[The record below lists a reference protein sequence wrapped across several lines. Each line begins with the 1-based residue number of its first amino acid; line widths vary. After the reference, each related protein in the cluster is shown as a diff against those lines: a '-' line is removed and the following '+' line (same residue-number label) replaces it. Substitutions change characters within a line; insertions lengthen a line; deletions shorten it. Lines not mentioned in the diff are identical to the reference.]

1 MTHIVSAVRRFFQLD
16 FLKWFYPGMH
26 IKRWLALIIIGVAM
40 MTFGLSYI
48 VREAYLTGFTL
59 PDFMYYVTG
68 QFIPRYV
75 RGAVFMISALG
86 LIVFSIWKLNDSL
99 ISVLV
104 PNRTRTESLVNTIYT
119 QRFLR
124 RGPKIVAIGG
134 GTGLA
139 TLLRGLKEYTGN
151 LTAIVTV
158 ADDGGSSGVLRR
170 ELGVLPPGDVR
181 NCIAAL
187 ADAEPLVTRLF
198 QYRFSEGSGLAGHS
212 FGNLFIVAMSGVVGN
227 FEEAIRQ
234 TSRVLAVRGQIIPST
249 LANVTLCARTEDMRT
264 IEGESLI
271 GPSMTNGDGPSDRI
285 SEIYLLPENA
295 PAHPE
300 AVRAILEADLIL
312 LGPGS
317 LYTSVLPN
325 LLVEGIRRSVVA
337 SSAPKAY
344 ICNVATQYGE
354 TDGFNV
360 RAHLLTLEE
369 KLGKNVISSV
379 LVNDNLSD
387 VIPKAP
393 RSHPVRLDDELNDR
407 IRLITADV
415 VSEENRYHHDSAKL
429 AQAVMRIYYDRDH
442 VAPLPAELEED
453 LVSALDS

>member
-1 MTHIVSAVRRFFQLD
+1 
-16 FLKWFYPGMH
+16 
-26 IKRWLALIIIGVAM
+26 
-40 MTFGLSYI
+40 
-48 VREAYLTGFTL
+48 
-59 PDFMYYVTG
+59 
-68 QFIPRYV
+68 
-75 RGAVFMISALG
+75 
-86 LIVFSIWKLNDSL
+86 
-99 ISVLV
+99 
-104 PNRTRTESLVNTIYT
+104 
-119 QRFLR
+119 
-124 RGPKIVAIGG
+124 
-134 GTGLA
+134 
-139 TLLRGLKEYTGN
+139 
-151 LTAIVTV
+151 
-158 ADDGGSSGVLRR
+158 VLRR

-212 FGNLFIVAMSGVVGN
+212 FGNLFIVAMSGVVGS
-227 FEEAIRQ
+227 FEDAIRQ

-264 IEGESLI
+264 IEGESQI
-271 GPSMTNGDGPSDRI
+271 GPSTTNGDGPPDRI
-285 SEIYLLPENA
+285 SEIYLLPDNA

-325 LLVEGIRRSVVA
+325 LLVEGIRRSVIA

-360 RAHLLTLEE
+360 AAHLLTLEE

-379 LVNDNLSD
+379 LVNDNLAD
-387 VIPKAP
+387 DIPKAS
-393 RSHPVRLDDELNDR
+393 RSHPVWLDGELNNR
-407 IRLITADV
+407 IRLMTADV
-415 VSEENRYHHDSAKL
+415 VSEENRYHHDSTKL
-429 AQAVMRIYYDRDH
+429 AQAVMRIYYDRDQ
-442 VAPLPAELEED
+442 VAPLPAEQEED
-453 LVSALDS
+453 LVSALDR

>member
-1 MTHIVSAVRRFFQLD
+1 MSRVFTFDFF
-16 FLKWFYPGMH
+16 KWFYPGMH
-26 IKRWLALIIIGVAM
+26 IKHWLALIVIGVAI
-40 MTFGLSYI
+40 MTFGLSYV
-48 VREAYLTGFTL
+48 VREAYLEGLRF
-59 PDFMYYVTG
+59 PGFMYWLTL

-75 RGAVFMISALG
+75 RGMMFMGGAVG
-86 LIVFSIWKLNDSL
+86 LILFSIWKLNQSL
-99 ISVLV
+99 LSVLA
-104 PNRTRTESLVNTIYT
+104 PNRDSTESLVNTIYT

-134 GTGLA
+134 GTGLS

-198 QYRFSEGSGLAGHS
+198 QYRFEDGSGLAGHS

-227 FEEAIRQ
+227 FEDALRQ

-249 LANVTLCARTEDMRT
+249 LENVTLSAKTTDHRTLM
-264 IEGESLI
+264 GESNITQDLKR
-271 GPSMTNGDGPSDRI
+271 NGSDARI
-285 SEIYLLPENA
+285 EQVYLLPHNP

-300 AVRAILEADLIL
+300 AVRAILEADLIV

-325 LLVEGIRRSVVA
+325 LLVQGIRRSLIA
-337 SSAPKAY
+337 APAPKVY
-344 ICNVATQYGE
+344 VCNVATQPGE
-354 TDGFNV
+354 TDSFGV
-360 RAHLLTLEE
+360 ADHVAAIEDHV
-369 KLGKNVISSV
+369 GKGVINYV
-379 LVNDNLSD
+379 LANDNVTD
-387 VIPKAP
+387 VIPQAEKAA
-393 RSHPVRLDDELNDR
+393 PVRVITPINNGL
-407 IRLITADV
+407 RLVTSDV
-415 VSEENRYHHDSAKL
+415 VAEENRYHHDSIKL
-429 AQAVMRIYYDRDH
+429 AEAIMRIYDDRDQTPQA
-442 VAPLPAELEED
+442 VSVPEQD
-453 LVSALDS
+453 LVTALDGR

>member
-1 MTHIVSAVRRFFQLD
+1 MRIRLPTLD

-26 IKRWLALIIIGVAM
+26 IKRWLGLIIIGVAI
-40 MTFGLSYI
+40 MTFGLSYV
-48 VREAYLTGFTL
+48 VREAYLTGFTF
-59 PDFMYYVTG
+59 PGFMYYVTL

-75 RGAVFMISALG
+75 RGAMFMVGASS
-86 LIVFSIWKLNDSL
+86 LILFSVWKLNQSL
-99 ISVLV
+99 LSVLA
-104 PNRTRTESLVNTIYT
+104 PNRDRTESIVNTIYT

-134 GTGLA
+134 GTGLS

-187 ADAEPLVTRLF
+187 ADAEPLVTKLF
-198 QYRFSEGSGLAGHS
+198 QYRFSDGSGLAGHS

-227 FEEAIRQ
+227 FEDAIRQ

-249 LANVTLCARTEDMRT
+249 LDDVTLCATTEDAQT
-264 IEGESLI
+264 IRGESSI
-271 GPSMTNGDGPSDRI
+271 GSSSRNGDGSNRI
-285 SEIYLLPENA
+285 KDVFLIPEEA
-295 PAHPE
+295 PAHPD
-300 AVRAILEADLIL
+300 AVRAILEADMVV

-325 LLVEGIRRSVVA
+325 LLVHGIRRSILA
-337 SSAPKAY
+337 SNATKVY
-344 ICNVATQYGE
+344 VCNVATQHGE
-354 TDGFNV
+354 TDGFDV
-360 RAHLLTLEE
+360 ADHLHAIEE
-369 KLGKNVISSV
+369 HVGKGFLHYVV
-379 LVNDNLSD
+379 ANDNLGGKLPGTAESM
-387 VIPKAP
+387 
-393 RSHPVRLDDELNDR
+393 PVRLDSSINNG
-407 IRLITADV
+407 IRLMEADV

-429 AQAVMRIYYDRDH
+429 ARALIQIYYERDQ
-442 VAPLPAELEED
+442 
-453 LVSALDS
+453 VSPEVETEHSVITAIE